1 MLEELGFGLG
11 DFSLFSTIIFFFVFG
26 IGIVFGFRIYQV
38 LSLVAATVM
47 VPVLIAPVNESF
59 MGQDAVILNLTVQ
72 NALGDAQ
79 EHVDTTEF
87 SGDNNIL

>member
-1 MLEELGFGLG
+1 
-11 DFSLFSTIIFFFVFG
+11 
-26 IGIVFGFRIYQV
+26 
-38 LSLVAATVM
+38 M